1 MSCETHG
8 NTAKHDAR
16 TVRAMLC
23 HNLSGPDGLTIDR
36 IPREAPK
43 SGEVRLRV
51 RACGVN
57 FPDLLMTRGLYQFKP
72 DPPFCPGMEVSGEVL
87 ELGADVKGFAVGDRV
102 VARTMSLY
110 PGFAEEITLPA
121 SYLLSIPKAMNDVTA
136 AALFVTYYTSY
147 NALVEKAHLQSGETV
162 LVHGAAG
169 GVGLAAVQI
178 AHALGA
184 KVIATAG
191 SAEKIAFL
199 RKQGVSDVIN
209 YSDEDIRARVKEITG
224 GAGVDVALDPV
235 GGAAFD
241 ASVRSLAPG
250 GRLCV
255 VGFTSGS
262 MGSVP
267 SNIVLIKEISVIGI
281 RAGEFALRHPDRMRA
296 GFARLCDWFEAG
308 KIAPEIARKFPLE
321 QAADA
326 LRALEERSAIGKV
339 VVTIS

>member
-1 MSCETHG
+1 MSYETHG
-8 NTAKHDAR
+8 NTAKHDTR

-23 HNLSGPDGLTIDR
+23 HNLSGPDGLTIDS

-43 SGEVRLRV
+43 SGEVRLKV

-147 NALVEKAHLQSGETV
+147 NALVEKARLQSGETV